1 MKLQPIINQI
11 QHESQV
17 LTGDET
23 KDRLFVSQNQ
33 FSDETAALAAFGRSV
48 EKLLNVDGWSGLSLF
63 AADFH
68 LYDPAGQPKP
78 IGRPQ
83 REDYIQI
90 SLPGPAPE
98 NWVRVVRTATDEKR
112 AEFTVQPSNDPRKPE
127 SDTVEHFFDQQA
139 RSTFRVE
146 LSGNTITASEIGER
160 ESINNQGSR
169 AGDRAVINT
178 VIAEG
183 AWLFY
188 QKLQWKL
195 LTDYLVHL

>member
-1 MKLQPIINQI
+1 MDLKAIVDQI
-11 QHESQV
+11 QHETQA
-17 LTGDET
+17 LTGDEA
-23 KDRLFVSQNQ
+23 KDRLFVSQNT
-33 FSDETAALAAFGRSV
+33 FSDEATAKEAFGRSV
-48 EKLLNVDGWSGLSLF
+48 EKLLNVEGWSALSSF
-63 AADFH
+63 TADFKLH
-68 LYDPAGQPKP
+68 DSTGKPKPNGQPER
-78 IGRPQ
+78 G
-83 REDYIQI
+83 DYLQI
-90 SLPGPAPE
+90 TLPGPAPE
-98 NWVRVVRTATDEKR
+98 NWVRVVHKTIEENR
-112 AEFTVQPSNDPRKPE
+112 AEFAVQPSNDPRKAE
-127 SDTVEHFFDQQA
+127 SNTVEHFFDEQA

-160 ESINNQGSR
+160 EVINNQGPQ